1 MKQWRPCKPL
11 IVQTSFGR
19 STLSARAPAGSVN
32 RKKGRD
38 ATVDINDSNKGDP
51 VIFIIQ
57 IAALSWATT
66 QVPEITA
73 AIHGLDGAAESGW
86 RYGPVRSVCQT
97 LAESLKSVGRSAVAR
112 TSRVTAA
119 GRAFIAGDRPCGSV
133 QTGSYCNKLLRQAV
147 HLWANLSRQSC
158 PWAAVYYEQL
168 RTRGKNH
175 ACALRSLG
183 QRWLKILWKMWQT
196 GTRYDAELHA
206 RNQLK
211 HGSWILKIQHA

>member
-1 MKQWRPCKPL
+1 L
-11 IVQTSFGR
+11 
-19 STLSARAPAGSVN
+19 ARARMLRVLQSQIDSYRAEIEKLFAQHPDHDLFGSLPGAGPKIAPRLLGEIGSD
-32 RKKGRD
+32 RSRFE
-38 ATVDINDSNKGDP
+38 DP
-51 VIFIIQ
+51 TALQCLAGTAPVSYQSGQ
-57 IAALSWATT
+57 IHKVYLRR
-66 QVPEITA
+66 
-73 AIHGLDGAAESGW
+73 H
-86 RYGPVRSVCQT
+86 
-97 LAESLKSVGRSAVAR
+97 
-112 TSRVTAA
+112 
-119 GRAFIAGDRPCGSV
+119 
-133 QTGSYCNKLLRQAV
+133 CNKLLRHAV

-211 HGSWILKIQHA
+211 HGSWVLKIQHA

>member
-1 MKQWRPCKPL
+1 M
-11 IVQTSFGR
+11 S
-19 STLSARAPAGSVN
+19 
-32 RKKGRD
+32 
-38 ATVDINDSNKGDP
+38 
-51 VIFIIQ
+51 
-57 IAALSWATT
+57 
-66 QVPEITA
+66 
-73 AIHGLDGAAESGW
+73 AAEAGEKV
-86 RYGPVRSVCQT
+86 G
-97 LAESLKSVGRSAVAR
+97 SLKASTAGVPADAVLR
-112 TSRVTAA
+112 LEIHKVYLR
-119 GRAFIAGDRPCGSV
+119 RH
-133 QTGSYCNKLLRQAV
+133 CNKLLRHAV

-211 HGSWILKIQHA
+211 HGSWVLKIQNA